1 MRALVFLITS
11 TPNGFSR
18 FFFSRLFLQLLVTM
32 NEQIYP
38 ACYED
43 HDPLDVRGRRLPLQ
57 NRVHIMGVLNVTPDS
72 FSDGGRYLEPGAA
85 VSRAIEMVEQ
95 GADLLDIGAESSR
108 PGAEPVD
115 EQEELRRLMPVL
127 EEVCKRVSVPIS
139 VDTTKAI
146 VAQRALDA
154 GAAIINDISALR
166 FDPRMGEVV
175 ARAGAGLVLMHMQ
188 GKPKDMQRAPH
199 YQDVVED
206 IRVFLKDRMQIAQ
219 QSGIKLARILL
230 DPGIGFGKNL
240 CHNLTLLARL
250 DALTTLGRPLMVGVS
265 RKAFI
270 GRILERPIDERLMG
284 TAAAVAVAVLK
295 GARVVRVHD
304 VEQMRDVV
312 KIVEAI
318 RNCQQS
324 AVSSQSDSETDR

>member
-1 MRALVFLITS
+1 MVNSQVLSSGYGDDKDLK
-11 TPNGFSR
+11 
-18 FFFSRLFLQLLVTM
+18 
-32 NEQIYP
+32 
-38 ACYED
+38 
-43 HDPLDVRGRRLPLQ
+43 VRGRILPLHD
-57 NRVHIMGVLNVTPDS
+57 RVHIMGVLNVTPDS
-72 FSDGGRYLEPGAA
+72 FSDGGRYLNPAAA
-85 VSRAIEMVEQ
+85 VARAIELVEQ

-108 PGAEPVD
+108 PGSEPVD

-127 EEVCKRVSVPIS
+127 EEVCKQVTVPIS
-139 VDTTKAI
+139 VDTTKAT

-154 GAAIINDISALR
+154 GATMINDISALR

-188 GKPKDMQRAPH
+188 GTPKDMQQAPH
-199 YQDVVED
+199 YSDVVED

-240 CHNLTLLARL
+240 HHNLTLLARL
-250 DALTTLGRPLMVGVS
+250 DVLTTLGRPLLVGVS

-270 GRILERPIDERLMG
+270 GRILERPVDERLMG
-284 TAAAVAVAVLK
+284 TAAAVAAAVLK

-304 VEQMRDVV
+304 VQQMRDVV
-312 KIVEAI
+312 RIAEAI
-318 RNCQQS
+318 HSCRQS
-324 AVSSQSDSETDR
+324 AIGSQPGHADG